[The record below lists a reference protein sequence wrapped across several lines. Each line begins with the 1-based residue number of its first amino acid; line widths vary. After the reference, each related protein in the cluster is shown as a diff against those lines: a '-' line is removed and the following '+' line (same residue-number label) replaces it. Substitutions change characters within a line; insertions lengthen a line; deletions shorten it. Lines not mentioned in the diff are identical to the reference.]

1 MALTFSLCLVSYP
14 RYLSRCA
21 MALELF
27 AAVKTV
33 RDFLC
38 DMGMD
43 ADVSLRAAV
52 ESVHF
57 HRRERLKA
65 GRAEAWD
72 DHGKLMEEA
81 LTVALQIKA
90 RKDNA
95 TVRACAAWAEPR
107 VWLSGLGR
115 ASTRVLL

>member
-1 MALTFSLCLVSYP
+1 
-14 RYLSRCA
+14 
-21 MALELF
+21 MALELS
-27 AAVKTV
+27 AAVKAV
-33 RDFLC
+33 RDGLS